1 MKKRNEMGMRLE
13 THFSF
18 VAHLYKDFF
27 SFLKFK
33 RQDIINSEL
42 RNGICSKYFVPFLK
56 GPLNEF
62 GEGVFSV
69 YFHFCHEH
77 VCSFSFEIEVIR
89 PDFFFFIWILF
100 HVGLFSDFIQIR
112 VHHIFPHDSCI
123 WTEWSRYFFSS
134 NVFSPHW
141 NRSFRIFSSRAI
153 HFRSLPNS
161 LCYCSTISL
170 LSQSLSVYVLFCRT
184 SNLLLQTCTFWIAI
198 TFSIYFVFIVIHHF
212 AKWVDGTVRCLHKIK
227 YFGKTH
233 VWRWHNTPYI
243 RFQWGLH
250 IASVFRMKRR
260 FFLHQFHLP
269 ISTLQIIIF
278 VAFAVDVVVARD
290 TKSCHTYHIKIYIR
304 DDFVSIRSM
313 PSAYF
318 FLFWIIIFLPF
329 NSHEK
334 PKICQLNRIS
344 P

>member
-1 MKKRNEMGMRLE
+1 MLKVFCSLSKRAAEWIRRGSFFRL
-13 THFSF
+13 FSLLPWTCLF
-18 VAHLYKDFF
+18 VFIWNWSNSTRFF
-27 SFLKFK
+27 SSLYEFFFTLDYFPIFFKSAFIIFFL
-33 RQDIINSEL
+33 
-42 RNGICSKYFVPFLK
+42 
-56 GPLNEF
+56 
-62 GEGVFSV
+62 
-69 YFHFCHEH
+69 
-77 VCSFSFEIEVIR
+77 VIR
-89 PDFFFFIWILF
+89 AYERNDLDFFFP
-100 HVGLFSDFIQIR
+100 Q
-112 VHHIFPHDSCI
+112 
-123 WTEWSRYFFSS
+123 RYFPPIEIVHFE
-134 NVFSPHW
+134 F
-141 NRSFRIFSSRAI
+141 FSSRAI
-153 HFRSLPNS
+153 HFHSLPNS

-227 YFGKTH
+227 YFGETH

-250 IASVFRMKRR
+250 IASVFCMKRR

-278 VAFAVDVVVARD
+278 VTFAVVVARD
-290 TKSCHTYHIKIYIR
+290 TKSCHTYRIKIYIR

-334 PKICQLNRIS
+334 PKICQLNRIF